1 MFGSR
6 TTSSRIPLKQAEIKE
21 GAIWSAVSSIRVHSS
36 TNNVDEDNFETNRE
50 KSKQMIQ
57 VPKNE
62 GQLRVNEK
70 TLMGNLQ
77 LIDSVSYTYP
87 KRGGIITGRANE
99 DAFLLESREL
109 RDGLKVSLI
118 GVFDGHVNGQLS
130 SWLSSNFGSIFYKVL
145 SILQHAYGL
154 QDCLNYTRRLFPSNE
169 SFLVQSKRLY
179 SLGCPDFI
187 TLSICTSFAI
197 CDELSM
203 SLHTI
208 DTVNSGSCASIVVI
222 TNSGIFISTIG
233 DSSVALISVSPPS
246 SDREG
251 RDTYT
256 LFKTS
261 DHRAVCRPDEIDRV
275 TRLGG
280 KVHKGRSV
288 GMEYSSI
295 NVTRSL
301 GDTIW
306 RANDDWRRDRTEEN
320 AVDEELMEFSRMK
333 GCVGI
338 TSEPEWYSCFFRK
351 KRRSSSS
358 MGDMWLDFKSNS
370 PETSL
375 RHQNIS
381 CCNGEK
387 FFIIAGSDG
396 FWETNGMSRIIEFIE
411 TSDNSSS
418 DQLINIAKTS
428 IGSSPHDDATIIV
441 AQMGLV
447 VDGGRGGT
455 EDDMVS
461 DSDDVSSV
469 GVHSSIESS
478 GVIAPMI
485 TSRRRSQSDTYRDS
499 NLDDLFR

>member
-1 MFGSR
+1 
-6 TTSSRIPLKQAEIKE
+6 
-21 GAIWSAVSSIRVHSS
+21 
-36 TNNVDEDNFETNRE
+36 
-50 KSKQMIQ
+50 
-57 VPKNE
+57 
-62 GQLRVNEK
+62 
-70 TLMGNLQ
+70 
-77 LIDSVSYTYP
+77 
-87 KRGGIITGRANE
+87 
-99 DAFLLESREL
+99 
-109 RDGLKVSLI
+109 
-118 GVFDGHVNGQLS
+118 
-130 SWLSSNFGSIFYKVL
+130 
-145 SILQHAYGL
+145 
-154 QDCLNYTRRLFPSNE
+154 
-169 SFLVQSKRLY
+169 
-179 SLGCPDFI
+179 
-187 TLSICTSFAI
+187 
-197 CDELSM
+197 M

-351 KRRSSSS
+351 KRRSSSIRE
-358 MGDMWLDFKSNS
+358 DMWLDFKSNS

-381 CCNGEK
+381 CCNDEK